1 MPFIEA
7 GGLVTHYD
15 LTGPAGAETILFANS
30 LGTDL
35 RVWDAVAASLAT
47 RYRVLRYD
55 MRGHG
60 LTDCPPVADDAVGYS
75 MQDLAGDALALLD
88 GLGIARVHGCGLSIG
103 GMVVQ
108 KLTSLAPD
116 RVASVMLC
124 DTGSRIGTP
133 EMWDQRSRGIR
144 QGGLAAIADGIL
156 ARWFTE
162 TFRADKRMALR
173 YYRNMLERT
182 PADGYVGCCGAIR
195 NTDLAREAAAIRVP
209 TLVMVGDQDLATP
222 PAQAAELAKSIP
234 GARLEVIKQAGHIP
248 CVEQSERVVAL
259 IESFLASLAGEAA
272 DRYVSGMKVR
282 RAVLGDEHV
291 DRATARITD
300 LDKEFQG
307 FITRYAWGEVW
318 GRPGLDRKTRSMLT
332 IALLAGLGHHDEVK
346 MHVKATRNTGV
357 TPEQVAEVLLQVAIY
372 AGVPAANS
380 AFRLA
385 KEAYEEIKG
394 ESAKS

>member
-1 MPFIEA
+1 MPFVEG
-7 GGLVTHYD
+7 GGLVPHYE
-15 LTGPAGAETILFANS
+15 LSGPAGAETILLANS

-35 RVWDAVAASLAT
+35 RIWDAVAASLGK
-47 RYRVLRYD
+47 RYRILRYD

-60 LTDCPPVADDAVGYS
+60 LSDCPSVSDDAAGYR
-75 MQDLAGDALALLD
+75 MEDLAGDALALLD
-88 GLGIARVHGCGLSIG
+88 KLGIARVHACGLSIG

-108 KLTSLAPD
+108 ALVAGAAD

-133 EMWDQRSRGIR
+133 EMWDQRIRGIR
-144 QGGLAAIADGIL
+144 QGGLAGISDGIL

-162 TFRADKRMALR
+162 SFRAEQRLAFR

-182 PADGYVGCCGAIR
+182 PADGYIGCCGAIR
-195 NTDLAREAAAIRVP
+195 NTDLGKQAAAIRVP
-209 TLVMVGDQDLATP
+209 TLVMVGDEDLATP
-222 PAQAAELAKSIP
+222 PAQAAELAKAIP
-234 GARLEVIKQAGHIP
+234 GARFELIKQAGHIP
-248 CVEQSERVVAL
+248 CVEQSERVVVL
-259 IESFLASLAGEAA
+259 IEGFLAGQTGT
-272 DRYVSGMKVR
+272 DRQPGGMATR
-282 RAVLGDEHV
+282 RAVLGDAHV

-300 LDKEFQG
+300 LDRDFQS

-318 GRPGLDRKTRSMLT
+318 GRPGLDRRTRSMLT

-357 TPEQVAEVLLQVAIY
+357 TPEEVAEVLLQVAIY
-372 AGVPAANS
+372 GGVPAANS

-385 KEAYEEIKG
+385 KEAYEEMKK
-394 ESAKS
+394 ES

>member
-7 GGLVTHYD
+7 GGLVTDYE
-15 LTGPAGAETILFANS
+15 LSGPPGAETILFANS

-35 RVWDAVAASLAT
+35 RIWDEVAAALGG
-47 RYRVLRYD
+47 RYRILRYD

-60 LTDCPPVADDAVGYS
+60 LTDCPAVKDDATGYR
-75 MQDLAGDALALLD
+75 MEDLAGDALALLD
-88 GLGIARVHGCGLSIG
+88 TLGIGRVHACGLSIG

-108 KLTSLAPD
+108 ALAARAPE
-116 RVASVMLC
+116 RLVSVMLC

-133 EMWDQRSRGIR
+133 EMWDQRIRGIR
-144 QGGLAAIADGIL
+144 EGGLAGISDGIL

-162 TFRADKRMALR
+162 TFRADRPLALR

-182 PADGYVGCCGAIR
+182 PAEGYIGCCGAIR
-195 NTDLAREAAAIRVP
+195 NCDLAKEAAAIRVP

-222 PAQAAELAKSIP
+222 PAQAAELAKAIA
-234 GARLEVIKQAGHIP
+234 GARLETIREAGHIP
-248 CVEQSERVVAL
+248 CVEQSARVTQL
-259 IESFLASLAGEAA
+259 IDGFLGAQKGGDIQAG
-272 DRYVSGMKVR
+272 GMAVR
-282 RAVLGDEHV
+282 RSVLGDAHV

-300 LDKEFQG
+300 LDRDFQG

-318 GRPGLDRKTRSMLT
+318 GRPGLDRRTRSMLT

-357 TPEQVAEVLLQVAIY
+357 TPEEVAEVLLQVAIY
-372 AGVPAANS
+372 GGVPAANT

-385 KEAYEEIKG
+385 KEAYEEMKK
-394 ESAKS
+394 ESANP

>member
-1 MPFIEA
+1 MPCIEA
-7 GGLVTHYD
+7 GGLVTNYE
-15 LTGPAGAETILFANS
+15 LSGPAGAETILFANS

-35 RVWDAVAASLAT
+35 RIWDAVAAVLGQ

-60 LTDCPPVADDAVGYS
+60 LSDCPPVADDAKGYR
-75 MQDLAGDALALLD
+75 MEDLASDALALLD
-88 GLGIARVHGCGLSIG
+88 KLGIAKVHACGLSIG

-108 KLTSLAPD
+108 AMAYRAPD
-116 RVASVMLC
+116 RIASVMLC

-133 EMWDQRSRGIR
+133 EMWDQRIRGIR
-144 QGGLAAIADGIL
+144 HGGLAGISDGIL

-162 TFRADKRMALR
+162 TFRAEQPLALR

-182 PADGYVGCCGAIR
+182 PDDGYVGCCGAIR
-195 NTDLAREAAAIRVP
+195 NTDLSKQAAAIRAP

-222 PAQAAELAKSIP
+222 PSQAAELAKAIP
-234 GARLEVIKQAGHIP
+234 GARLEIIKQAGHIP
-248 CVEQSERVVAL
+248 CVEQSQRVIQL
-259 IESFLASLAGEAA
+259 IEGFLAERAGT
-272 DRYVSGMKVR
+272 DRASGGMATR
-282 RAVLGDEHV
+282 RAVLGDAHV

-300 LDKEFQG
+300 LDRDFQS

-318 GRPGLDRKTRSMLT
+318 GRPGLDRRMRSMLT

-357 TPEQVAEVLLQVAIY
+357 TPEEVAEVLLQVAIY
-372 AGVPAANS
+372 GGVPAANT

-385 KEAYEEIKG
+385 KEAYEEMKKEG
-394 ESAKS
+394 

>member
-1 MPFIEA
+1 MPFLEA
-7 GGLVTHYD
+7 GGLVVHYE
-15 LTGPAGAETILFANS
+15 LSGPAGAETILFANS

-35 RVWDAVAASLAT
+35 RIWDAVASALGA
-47 RYRVLRYD
+47 RYRLLRYD

-60 LTDCPPVADDAVGYS
+60 LTDCPPVTDDATGYR
-75 MQDLAGDALALLD
+75 MDDLADDALALLD
-88 GLGIARVHGCGLSIG
+88 KLGIRSVHACGLSIG

-108 KLTSLAPD
+108 ALASRAPD
-116 RVASVMLC
+116 RVASIILC

-133 EMWDQRSRGIR
+133 EMWDQRIRGIR
-144 QGGLAAIADGIL
+144 EGGLAGISDGIL

-162 TFRADKRMALR
+162 SFRAEQRMALR

-195 NTDLAREAAAIRVP
+195 NTDLAKETAAIRLP
-209 TLVMVGDQDLATP
+209 TLVLVGDQDLATP

-234 GARLEVIKQAGHIP
+234 GARLEIIKQAGHIP
-248 CVEQSERVVAL
+248 CVEQNQRVTGL
-259 IESFLASLAGEAA
+259 IESFLVERFGTDSQAG
-272 DRYVSGMKVR
+272 GMAVR
-282 RAVLGDEHV
+282 RAVLGDAHV
-291 DRATARITD
+291 DRATARMTD
-300 LDKEFQG
+300 LDRDFQS

-318 GRPGLDRKTRSMLT
+318 GRAGLDRRTRSMLT

-357 TPEQVAEVLLQVAIY
+357 TPEEVAEVLLQVAIY
-372 AGVPAANS
+372 GGVPAANA

-385 KEAYEEIKG
+385 KEAYEEMKG
-394 ESAKS
+394 ES